1 MVLSKN
7 LILFLVFYILI
18 LFQTSFFSVFTVKG
32 WAPNLV
38 LFFLFWLVFFISS
51 LKRKNFILTGVS
63 WETFFAGLFLDIF
76 SPHLIGFSIL
86 ILFLNVFLIEKILK
100 NLEKHNFFTF
110 TFFLLIFQTFCA
122 LSFSLADCF
131 PEKLNPSFF
140 FELLLI
146 QLILNL
152 PLAVI
157 GFFLFRVLKR
167 RKLII

>member
-1 MVLSKN
+1 MLPKN
-7 LILFLVFYILI
+7 LILFLIFYILI
-18 LFQTSFFSVFTVKG
+18 LFQTSFLSVFTVKG

-38 LFFLFWLVFFISS
+38 LFFLFWLTFFISS
-51 LKRKNFILTGVS
+51 FKRKNSILAGVS
-63 WETFFAGLFLDIF
+63 WETFFAGFFLDIF

-86 ILFLNVFLIEKILK
+86 ILFLNVFLIKKILK

-110 TFFLLIFQTFCA
+110 TFFLLVFQTLYTFF
-122 LSFSLADCF
+122 LSLVGYF
-131 PEKLNPSFF
+131 PEKLDFSFF
-140 FELLLI
+140 FELSSA

-152 PLAVI
+152 PLAVV